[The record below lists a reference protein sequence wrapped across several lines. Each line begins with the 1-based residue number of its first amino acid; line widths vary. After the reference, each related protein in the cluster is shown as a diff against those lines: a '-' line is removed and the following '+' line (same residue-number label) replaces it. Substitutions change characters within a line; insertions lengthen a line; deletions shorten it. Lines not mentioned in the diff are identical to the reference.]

1 MMLHKY
7 DGCRC
12 LVIRDLRIEFLI
24 GILDEER
31 QKPQPVVLNIAVF
44 VPENGPATSTD
55 INDYVSYAVIVDDI
69 KALAQS
75 DRHIPLVENLAE
87 EIATLVLKDQRANR
101 VVVDIT
107 KPNIIPEATGVGVII
122 ERTRNGCV

>member
-1 MMLHKY
+1 MLHKY

>member
-1 MMLHKY
+1 MLHKY

-87 EIATLVLKDQRANR
+87 EIAALVLKDQRANR